1 MLKIVT
7 LTMMSFMHSSWKTA
21 LFNIPP
27 LFRRTKAPL
36 AGLDISMRGIRLV
49 ELRAPDK
56 HLLQLQCC
64 SCETLPQGA
73 IANDEIE
80 DLDLVRTAVQRLW
93 AQSGSGS
100 RRVAIGI
107 PAATAVTALLPLG
120 ATVQL
125 DDEDQLTAL
134 ANAHIASLLPYPI
147 EQACVDFCVQAPLRD
162 KLGHQL
168 LIGAARR
175 DIIED
180 RLAIAE
186 ALDLHV
192 AVVEIDS
199 CAEYAA
205 WTRTLAPAADPSS
218 ATEHVTGLLRIDS
231 GGIQLSMFVSARQT
245 NEPLQYHHHRRASEQ
260 RNDTPLE
267 LARAVVQMWFHGLAV
282 AQRATTR
289 SPDAPTQHSI
299 VLTGT
304 DAAQFVL
311 GTTCGSTL
319 GGGANCFIHVHFQPT
334 AQSTV
339 SFSAAVTIIDSA
351 SNSPQTIALSGEGT
365 FPQHELALS
374 TTRLVYG
381 TVSVGADS
389 SPQSVIMTNIS
400 STPVT
405 IYSIALAGTNPSSFV
420 VANNCG
426 TSLAA
431 GASCVIHGHFA
442 PTATG
447 PLAATI
453 TVTYDSEDT
462 PETITLRGTGQ

>member
-1 MLKIVT
+1 MDKQHFHKEISLQIIGLIVRMLKIVT

-304 DAAQFVL
+304 HARAAELLAALRQLTQANVSVSIAAPFAGMAL
-311 GTTCGSTL
+311 GPG
-319 GGGANCFIHVHFQPT
+319 
-334 AQSTV
+334 
-339 SFSAAVTIIDSA
+339 IDSR
-351 SNSPQTIALSGEGT
+351 ALRAEG
-365 FPQHELALS
+365 PSYLAACGLAL
-374 TTRLVYG
+374 RRC
-381 TVSVGADS
+381 DS
-389 SPQSVIMTNIS
+389 
-400 STPVT
+400 
-405 IYSIALAGTNPSSFV
+405 
-420 VANNCG
+420 
-426 TSLAA
+426 
-431 GASCVIHGHFA
+431 
-442 PTATG
+442 
-447 PLAATI
+447 
-453 TVTYDSEDT
+453 
-462 PETITLRGTGQ
+462 